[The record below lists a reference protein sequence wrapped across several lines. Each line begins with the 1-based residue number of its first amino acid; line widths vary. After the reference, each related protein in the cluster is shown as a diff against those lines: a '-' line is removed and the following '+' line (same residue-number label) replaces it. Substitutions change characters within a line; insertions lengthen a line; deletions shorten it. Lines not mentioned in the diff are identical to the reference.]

1 MATSDILLHNEIKFK
16 HKNKC
21 CSSNCSTRKL
31 NETWNHSGQT
41 IFYPWTHSLQ
51 EGYKPYLKELENRKP
66 ITKYTKRRLTII
78 EEQPRCDLDE
88 KMLEGAIVI
97 DDENSNSSVEM
108 IEKKNNLSFS
118 VGLKC
123 KLLQFHKNYRPAYY
137 GTWRKRSKQISP
149 KNPFKKDTVQ

>member
-1 MATSDILLHNEIKFK
+1 MK
-16 HKNKC
+16 
-21 CSSNCSTRKL
+21 SNSTIINAFTALQDSWMQQQQWDLRPYWT
-31 NETWNHSGQT
+31 NR
-41 IFYPWTHSLQ
+41 IFCLWTYSLQ
-51 EGYKPYLKELENRKP
+51 EGYKSYLKELENRKP
-66 ITKYTKRRLTII
+66 ISKYTKRRLTII

-88 KMLEGAIVI
+88 KMPEGAIVI
-97 DDENSNSSVEM
+97 DDENSNSSVEI

-137 GTWRKRSKQISP
+137 GTWRKRSKRISP